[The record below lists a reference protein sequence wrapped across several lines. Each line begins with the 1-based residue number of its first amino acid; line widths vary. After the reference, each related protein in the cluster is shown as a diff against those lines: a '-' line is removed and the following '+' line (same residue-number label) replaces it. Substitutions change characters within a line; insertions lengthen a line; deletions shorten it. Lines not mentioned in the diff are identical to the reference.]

1 MLPDILIVDDEA
13 DIRGLIAEILRDE
26 GYEAREAANDKE
38 AYAAVGARQPALVIL
53 DVWLN
58 NSEHDGLQIL
68 ENIKKNHPNLPIIM
82 ISGHGTVDMAV
93 SATKIGAYDFISK
106 PFKTDVLLHTI
117 ERALSEARLR
127 RENEELKKLVGEPEQ
142 HNLVGSSSI
151 ISDVQKEIERVA
163 ETESRVLITGAPG
176 AGKSFVARMIHKMS
190 PRKTGPFVV
199 LTCAALSPDAVE
211 ETLFGCEETSERP
224 RRVGLL
230 EEAHGGVLLLDEVA
244 DMPLETQGRIVRVLH
259 SKKFQ
264 RLGGEGWV
272 EVNVR
277 VLATTNKN
285 LENLME
291 TGLFREDLYFRLNVV
306 PLLIPSLSERRDDI
320 PDLARQLLE
329 KNAISTGRS
338 VPLLNSDALS
348 VLQTHDWPGNVW
360 ELSNIMERAL
370 IKTQSDNTGQ
380 DNISAESINAA
391 LSEQSESK
399 IMAWSRAP
407 EVLNKPLREAR
418 ESFEREYLMFHLD
431 RFGGNISRTAE
442 FVGMDRAALHR
453 KLKGLGVQ
461 SMSKSASSQDN

>member
-1 MLPDILIVDDEA
+1 MLPEILIVDDEA

-26 GYEAREAANDKE
+26 GYEAREASTDKE
-38 AYAAVGARQPALVIL
+38 AYAAVAARQPALMIL

-68 ENIKKNHPNLPIIM
+68 ENIKKNHPLLPVIM

-117 ERALSEARLR
+117 ERALSETRLR
-127 RENEELKKLVGEPEQ
+127 RENENLKRLAGETDGSE
-142 HNLVGSSSI
+142 LVGSSNV
-151 ISDVQKEIERVA
+151 ISEVQKEIERVA

-176 AGKSFVARMIHKMS
+176 AGKSFIARMIHKLS
-190 PRKTGPFVV
+190 PRNKGPFVV
-199 LTCAALSPDAVE
+199 LNCAALGPDDVE
-211 ETLFGCEETSERP
+211 ETLFGVENSSNRS
-224 RRVGLL
+224 RKVGLL
-230 EEAHGGVLLLDEVA
+230 EEAHNGVLLLDEVA
-244 DMPLETQGRIVRVLH
+244 DMPLDTQGRIVRVLH

-264 RLGGEGWV
+264 RVGGESDI

-277 VLATTNKN
+277 VLASTNKN
-285 LENLME
+285 LPSLME
-291 TGLFREDLYFRLNVV
+291 NGLFREDLYFRLNVV
-306 PLLIPSLSERRDDI
+306 PLTVPSLVDRRDDI
-320 PDLARQLLE
+320 PDLAVQLIT
-329 KNAISTGRS
+329 KNALSTGRA
-338 VPLLNSDALS
+338 VPRVSEDALS
-348 VLQTHDWPGNVW
+348 VLQSHDWPGNVW
-360 ELSNIMERAL
+360 ELANIMERVL
-370 IKTQSDNTGQ
+370 IKAQSSDLENDTEITADIVTTALNEQSD
-380 DNISAESINAA
+380 
-391 LSEQSESK
+391 SK

-418 ESFEREYLMFHLD
+418 EAFEREYLMFHLD

-461 SMSKSASSQDN
+461 SSNKTPT